1 MLSLSSFSSVKLVES
16 DYSLSLTFYFCCFSL
31 SFCCYLS
38 SAGLIPKASSRFL
51 SFSVEPFWELSIA
64 ASSSDVSSTDLS

>member
-1 MLSLSSFSSVKLVES
+1 M
-16 DYSLSLTFYFCCFSL
+16 
-31 SFCCYLS
+31 S

-51 SFSVEPFWELSIA
+51 SFSVEPYSELSIA